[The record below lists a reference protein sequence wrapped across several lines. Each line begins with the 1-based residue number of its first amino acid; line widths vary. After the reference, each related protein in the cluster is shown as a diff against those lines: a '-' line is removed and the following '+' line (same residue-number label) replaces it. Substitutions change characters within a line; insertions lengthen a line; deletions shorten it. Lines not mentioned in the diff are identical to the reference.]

1 MWNLNTM
8 RPTNMWT
15 FPWDSA
21 KYQERQEWKTLPS
34 LAKEARGKWTFF
46 MWSDNVSKLHT
57 DERFHASFGS
67 KQNIFFDSVGV
78 WWKFL
83 NHRFFWPGWWLAIS
97 STDMYQKPL
106 PSPPPFLRNKNTIT
120 CCPLHAYL
128 AQQQHQLF
136 QFSSFTYIFFHST
149 AEFGAN
155 GDQSLKQLETQLK

>member
-67 KQNIFFDSVGV
+67 KQNNFFDSVGV

-106 PSPPPFLRNKNTIT
+106 PSPPPFFVTK
-120 CCPLHAYL
+120 
-128 AQQQHQLF
+128 
-136 QFSSFTYIFFHST
+136 
-149 AEFGAN
+149 
-155 GDQSLKQLETQLK
+155 TQLPAVHYMHISHNNNINYFNSLLLLTFSFIQQLNSVQMVIKVWSN